1 MRLWI
6 VTLMA
11 AAMPAVAADNAVER
25 GMQNA
30 GKAIERGAKA
40 TGRALDNAGNAVAGS
55 VGKAH
60 KKVDDK
66 VRPKK

>member
-1 MRLWI
+1 MRILMML
-6 VTLMA
+6 TLAVAVPA
-11 AAMPAVAADNAVER
+11 AAADNAVER

-40 TGRALDNAGNAVAGS
+40 TGRALDRSGNAVAEG

>member
-1 MRLWI
+1 MRICLI
-6 VTLMA
+6 LMLA
-11 AAMPAVAADNAVER
+11 AAWPAVAADNAVER

>member
-1 MRLWI
+1 MRFWL
-6 VTLMA
+6 VLMLA
-11 AAMPAVAADNAVER
+11 AAMPAAAADNAVER
-25 GMQNA
+25 GMQKA

-40 TGRALDNAGNAVAGS
+40 TGRALDNAGNTVAGS